1 MNPIRSFILPAA
13 AILTMMGACGAP
25 RPPDSASRQTDRTL
39 SASEKRQV
47 IAALARAL
55 RDDYAYPALGD
66 TLATMLERHQ
76 AHGDYTSISA
86 GQQFADTLTAQ
97 MYAISHDGHMHLS
110 YSSRPV
116 PPLPPPGASRGEPSP
131 EQLRAKARDNYEFR
145 EVKILPGNVG
155 YLELTGFSHPV
166 ELASPTAA
174 AAMAFLANT
183 EALIIDLRDNPGGHP
198 EMVNLFVS
206 YFFSDHPVLLYTMR
220 TRNPG
225 TNQYTDRQVWTLS
238 HVPGKRYVGKPVYV
252 LTSHTTFSGAEE
264 FAYDMKT
271 NARATI
277 VGEVTGGGA
286 NLPQTILLTSHFL
299 VGLPSGYPVNPIT
312 HANWEGTGVEPD
324 VRVHASEAL
333 RHAYRSALDTLIA
346 TATDPRQRDA
356 LNDAL
361 ARVEGQP
368 GGARR

>member
-13 AILTMMGACGAP
+13 AILTMTGACGAP
-25 RPPDSASRQTDRTL
+25 RPRDSAFQETDRTL
-39 SASEKRQV
+39 SASDKSQV
-47 IAALARAL
+47 IAALAQAL
-55 RDDYAYPALGD
+55 RDNYAYPAIGD
-66 TLATMLERHQ
+66 TLATMLERHE
-76 AHGDYTSISA
+76 AHGDYASISA
-86 GQQFADTLTAQ
+86 GKQFADTLTAQ

-110 YSSRPV
+110 YSSRPI
-116 PPLPPPGASRGEPSP
+116 PPLPPSRASRGEPSP

-155 YLELTGFSHPV
+155 YLELTGFAHPV
-166 ELASPTAA
+166 DLASSTAA

-183 EALIIDLRDNPGGHP
+183 DALIIDLRDNGGGDP
-198 EMVNLFVS
+198 AMVNLFVS

-220 TRNPG
+220 TRNSG
-225 TNQYTDRQVWTLS
+225 TSQYTDRQVWTLS
-238 HVPGKRYVGKPVYV
+238 HVPGTRYVGKPVYV

-264 FAYDMKT
+264 FAYDMTT

-277 VGEVTGGGA
+277 VGEATGGGA
-286 NLPQTILLTSHFL
+286 NLPQAILLTSHFM

-312 HANWEGTGVEPD
+312 HSNWEGTGVEPN
-324 VRVHASEAL
+324 VQVPAREAL
-333 RHAYRSALDTLIA
+333 QTAYRAALDTLIA

-356 LNDAL
+356 LSDAL
-361 ARVEGQP
+361 AKVGGQP